1 MFTIADM
8 GSKRL
13 EKVLVKD
20 KTEDPKKLAEIIK
33 SDIYIL
39 LQNYME
45 LKNLDVNFDVDIEG
59 YTLNI
64 KAEAKRIKTFGIL
77 QNWLDKWALYVILK
91 KIIDQLKVNKS

>member
-77 QNWLDKWALYVILK
+77 QN
-91 KIIDQLKVNKS
+91 